1 MLTCNGRVKGAL
13 GGDTK
18 MKLLTSAALA
28 AVLIAT
34 VPAAAVAQDVG
45 SNFKRDKNTSVR
57 QRPRPDYDAAGIRS
71 GGFTLY
77 PRFTAEAVND
87 DNIYAVA
94 AGEQSDTVWKLKPEV
109 AARSNWSRNALGAF
123 ASAGFNRYSDFDT
136 ENSEEY
142 TLGVNGRLDVER
154 GAYITASAQW
164 QSLTEPRTAITAGTP
179 AGATA
184 KPVEYT
190 LGTQSLTAVK
200 EFNRLRLTG
209 KLDAKKFDYDNQG
222 GTFDQNTRD
231 RDEFAYGGK
240 AEYSVSPDTALFVSV
255 VASNK
260 SYDVDTL
267 ARAAAPGRPAI
278 AANRARDSEGYV
290 ATVGANFDLSQA
302 VRGEVEAG
310 YMEQKYDNYSDVDG
324 FSAKGRVEWFPT
336 ELTTLNVAVSRSI
349 EDSVALNSAGYIAN
363 STSLG
368 IDHELLRNVLLSAS
382 ATFGKDKY
390 AIIDRDDKRTSFNA
404 SGTYLLNRNVGLF
417 LTYTYLKQDS
427 SGAAKASSF
436 KDNKLAASIALQF

>member
-1 MLTCNGRVKGAL
+1 
-13 GGDTK
+13 
-18 MKLLTSAALA
+18 MKLLTTVALA
-28 AVLIAT
+28 AVLVAS
-34 VPAAAVAQDVG
+34 VPAAASAQDSG

-57 QRPRPDYDAAGIRS
+57 QRPRPDYEAAGIKA

-77 PRFTAEAVND
+77 PRATVEAVND

-109 AARSNWSRNALGAF
+109 AVRSNWSRNALGAF
-123 ASAGFNRYSDFDT
+123 ASAGINRYSDFDT

-154 GAYITASAQW
+154 GSYVTASAQW
-164 QSLTEPRTAITAGTP
+164 QSLVEPRSAITAGTP

-190 LGTQSLTAVK
+190 LGSQNLTAVK

-209 KLDAKKFDYDNQG
+209 KLDARKFNYKDQG
-222 GTFDQNTRD
+222 RAFNQNTRD

-255 VASNK
+255 IGNTR
-260 SYDVDTL
+260 SYDIDTVG
-267 ARAAAPGRPAI
+267 RAASPGRPAV
-278 AANRARDSEGYV
+278 AVNRARDSEGYV
-290 ATVGANFDLSQA
+290 ASVGANFDLSQA
-302 VRGEVEAG
+302 LRGEVEAG
-310 YMEQKYDNYSDVDG
+310 YMEQKYDNYADLDG
-324 FSAKGRVEWFPT
+324 FNAKGRVEWFPT
-336 ELTTLNVAVSRSI
+336 ELTTLNLAVSRTI
-349 EDSVALNSAGYIAN
+349 EDSVAPGSAGFIAN
-363 STSLG
+363 STSVG
-368 IDHELLRNVLLSAS
+368 VDHELLRNVLLSAS

-390 AIIDRDDKRTSFNA
+390 AVIDRDDKRTAFNA
-404 SGTYLLNRNVGLF
+404 SGAFLVNRNVGLF
-417 LTYTYLKQDS
+417 LTYSYLKQDS

-436 KDNKLAASIALQF
+436 KDNKLAASVALQF

>member
-1 MLTCNGRVKGAL
+1 
-13 GGDTK
+13 
-18 MKLLTSAALA
+18 MKLLTTAALA
-28 AVLIAT
+28 AVLVAS
-34 VPAAAVAQDVG
+34 VPAAASAQDSG

-57 QRPRPDYDAAGIRS
+57 QRPRPDYEAAGIKA

-77 PRFTAEAVND
+77 PRATVEAVND

-109 AARSNWSRNALGAF
+109 AVRSNWSRNALGAF
-123 ASAGFNRYSDFDT
+123 ASAGINRYSDFDT

-142 TLGVNGRLDVER
+142 TLGVNGRVDVER
-154 GAYITASAQW
+154 GSYITASAQW
-164 QSLTEPRTAITAGTP
+164 QSLVEPRSAITAGTP

-190 LGTQSLTAVK
+190 VGSQNLTAVK

-209 KLDAKKFDYDNQG
+209 KLDAKKFDYKDQG
-222 GTFDQNTRD
+222 RAFNQNTRD

-255 VASNK
+255 VGNTK
-260 SYDVDTL
+260 SYDIDTVG
-267 ARAAAPGRPAI
+267 RAASPGRPAI

-290 ATVGANFDLSQA
+290 ASVGANFDLSQA
-302 VRGEVEAG
+302 LRGEVEAG
-310 YMEQKYDNYSDVDG
+310 YMEQKYDNYADLDG
-324 FSAKGRVEWFPT
+324 FNAKGRVEWFPT
-336 ELTTLNVAVSRSI
+336 ELTTLNVAVSRTI
-349 EDSVALNSAGYIAN
+349 EDSVAAGSAGFIAN
-363 STSLG
+363 STSVG

-390 AIIDRDDKRTSFNA
+390 AVIDRDDKRTSFNA
-404 SGTYLLNRNVGLF
+404 SGSYLLNRNVGLF

-436 KDNKLAASIALQF
+436 KDNKLAASVALQF